1 MDTNMRKI
9 LFFFIILFV
18 TTGFGPVY
26 CDDTQD
32 LILTQLN
39 NADLQDIQQFV
50 DAINKEADGYLP
62 KLNIKEMLLGLF
74 KGNAVTNA
82 KGIINGLVAYMFRET
97 VQNFSL
103 LARILILAVFCA
115 MLQNLHSAFESDTI
129 GKLAYNI
136 CYMLIII
143 LAINSFKDAVII
155 GTDAI
160 DSMVAFMQS
169 LLPTLLTLLMSVG
182 GIASSTVFQPIIF
195 TSITVISTFIKTI
208 IIPIILFS
216 AVLAILN
223 NLSESI
229 QISKLAALLKQFAVG
244 LLGLVLTVFLGII
257 SVQGVAASSLDGVSI
272 QTAKFAV
279 DNFIPIIGGFL
290 KDALDAVVSCS
301 MLIKNGIGIAGLLI
315 LLLIC
320 IIPLI
325 KMLSIVLIYKIS
337 SALIQP
343 ILNNQIVN
351 CLNDMGNSMLVIMIS
366 VIAVGVMFFMA
377 ITVIIG
383 IGNMAVMMR

>member
-1 MDTNMRKI
+1 MRKI